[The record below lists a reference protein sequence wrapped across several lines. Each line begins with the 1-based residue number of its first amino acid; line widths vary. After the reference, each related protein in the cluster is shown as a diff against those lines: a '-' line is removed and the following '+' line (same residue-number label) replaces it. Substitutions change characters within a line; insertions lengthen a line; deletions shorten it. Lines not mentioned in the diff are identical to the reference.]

1 MSGCAPGAE
10 REHRGMI
17 AEVSEKTGQ
26 LNLEPFENIVRLKT
40 ADGDDW
46 QCLGDQTNAGM
57 GSRP

>member
-1 MSGCAPGAE
+1 
-10 REHRGMI
+10 MI

>member
-1 MSGCAPGAE
+1 
-10 REHRGMI
+10 MI

-40 ADGDDW
+40 ANGDDW